1 MWASAMNRTLF
12 FFQRGDYE
20 SMHQGLSAA
29 AAAAALGHSCEL
41 YFFWHA
47 LGRLVNGPLD
57 APDHEDTADRLEARG
72 VPTLRELAAS
82 VRGSGQARLYACSGS
97 LAALGLKPSDLETHV
112 DELLGWT
119 SILTRTRGV
128 VDRFFF

>member
-1 MWASAMNRTLF
+1 MNRTLF

-29 AAAAALGHSCEL
+29 LAASALGHSCEL

-47 LGRLVNGPLD
+47 LSRLVKGPLD
-57 APDHEDTADRLEARG
+57 APEHEESADRLEARG
-72 VPTLRELAAS
+72 VPTLRELLQS
-82 VRGSGQARLYACSGS
+82 LRGSGQARFYACSGS
-97 LAALGLKPSDLETHV
+97 LAAVGLKPNELETHV
-112 DELLGWT
+112 DELIGWT

-128 VDRFFF
+128 MDRFFF

>member
-1 MWASAMNRTLF
+1 MNRTLF

-47 LGRLVNGPLD
+47 LGRLVKGPLD
-57 APDHEDTADRLEARG
+57 APDQEDSADRLEARG
-72 VPTLRELAAS
+72 VPTLRELTAM

-97 LAALGLKPSDLETHV
+97 LAALGLNPSEIEAHV
-112 DELLGWT
+112 
-119 SILTRTRGV
+119 
-128 VDRFFF
+128 